1 MKSIVIDVIGGS
13 GFIGTSLATRLRGL
27 NIDFNILDIEAP
39 MFENAPFKFADV
51 RSFSS
56 LSDSISR
63 SSIIINLAAIHR
75 DDVHPTSLYFETN
88 VDGAE
93 KICMAAEDK
102 SIEHII
108 FTSSVAVYGQN
119 LGIVSEDNLPSPS
132 NHYGKSKLQAEE
144 VFIRW
149 QMRDPSKRKLTIIR
163 PTVIFGPSNRGNF
176 YNLIHQIFKNNFL
189 MIGCGENKKSIAYV
203 ENLVDFILY
212 SINFSPGIHVYNY
225 VDEPDLSMNELI
237 RLIYHSIGYHRKSL
251 FRIPYSVGYSMGM
264 IFDVFSSLVGRRL
277 PISRV
282 RVKKFCSDSS
292 FSTKAIDIGFKP
304 RFSLVEAVRK
314 TVKYEYEKFLGNKK

>member
-13 GFIGTSLATRLRGL
+13 GFIGTSLATRLREL

-39 MFENAPFKFADV
+39 KFENSPFKFADV
-51 RSFSS
+51 RSFGS
-56 LSDSISR
+56 LSDSLSR

-132 NHYGKSKLQAEE
+132 NHYGKSKLQAED
-144 VFIRW
+144 VFISW
-149 QMRDPSKRKLTIIR
+149 QMRDPSKRNITIIR

-176 YNLIHQIFKNNFL
+176 YNLIHQIFKNKFL
-189 MIGCGENKKSIAYV
+189 MIGSGKNRKSMAYV
-203 ENLVDFILY
+203 ENVVDFILY
-212 SINFSPGIHVYNY
+212 SIKFPPGIHVYNY
-225 VDEPDLSMNELI
+225 ADAPDLSMSELI
-237 RLIYHSIGYHRKSL
+237 SLIYHSIGSRRQSL
-251 FRIPYSVGYSMGM
+251 LRIPYSIGYSIGM
-264 IFDVFSSLVGRRL
+264 IFDVFSTALGRKL
-277 PISRV
+277 PISRMRV
-282 RVKKFCSDSS
+282 RKFCSNSI
-292 FSTKAIDIGFKP
+292 FSTKSIEVGFKP
-304 RFSLVEAVRK
+304 RFSLVDAVHK

>member
-1 MKSIVIDVIGGS
+1 MKSNVIDIIGGS
-13 GFIGTSLATRLRGL
+13 GFIGASLAMRLREL
-27 NIDFNILDIEAP
+27 NLDFNILDIEKP
-39 MFENAPFKFADV
+39 KFENAPFKFADV
-51 RSFSS
+51 RNFSS

-75 DDVHPTSLYFETN
+75 DDIHPESLYFETN

-102 SIEHII
+102 CIEQII

-119 LGIVSEDNLPSPS
+119 LEIVSEDNTPLPCNP
-132 NHYGKSKLQAEE
+132 YGQSKLQAEE

-149 QMRDPSKRKLTIIR
+149 QMRDPSKRSLTIIR

-189 MIGCGENKKSIAYV
+189 MIGGGKNKKSIAYV

-212 SINFSPGIHVYNY
+212 SIKFPPGIHVYNY
-225 VDEPDLSMNELI
+225 VDAPDLSMNELI
-237 RLIYHSIGYHRKSL
+237 RLIYHSMGSHRQSL
-251 FRIPYSVGYSMGM
+251 FRIPYSIGYSIGM
-264 IFDVFSSLVGRRL
+264 IFDIFSTALGRKL
-277 PISRV
+277 PISRMRV
-282 RVKKFCSDSS
+282 RKFCSNSI
-292 FSTKAIDIGFKP
+292 FSTKSIEIGFKP
-304 RFSLVEAVRK
+304 RFSLVDSVHK
-314 TVKYEYEKFLGNKK
+314 TVKYEYKKFLENKK